1 MKTAKAGG
9 VTAVRI
15 LKALLFSYLVTGIL
29 LLIIAGL
36 LYKFRLD
43 EGKIRIGIIL
53 TYILSCFL
61 GGFLVGKMQKSRQ
74 FLWGLVLGLLYFAI
88 LMAVSLAVNR
98 EFSGTGAGFL
108 TTFLLCM
115 GSGMLGGML
124 S

>member
-1 MKTAKAGG
+1 MKTGKIN
-9 VTAVRI
+9 TAPVVRI
-15 LKALLFSYLVTGIL
+15 LKALFLSYLVTGIFL
-29 LLIIAGL
+29 LVIAGL

-74 FLWGLVLGLLYFAI
+74 FLWGLILGLLYFAI
-88 LMAVSLAVNR
+88 LMVVSLAVNR

>member
-1 MKTAKAGG
+1 MKTAKTGG
-9 VTAVRI
+9 TTALRL
-15 LKALLFSYLVTGIL
+15 LKALLLSYLLTGIL
-29 LLIIAGL
+29 LLAIAGL

-61 GGFLVGKMQKSRQ
+61 GGFLAGKMQKSRQ
-74 FLWGLVLGLLYFAI
+74 FFWGLVLGLLYFAI
-88 LMAVSLAVNR
+88 LMAVSVAVNR
-98 EFSGTGAGFL
+98 EFSGTSAGFA